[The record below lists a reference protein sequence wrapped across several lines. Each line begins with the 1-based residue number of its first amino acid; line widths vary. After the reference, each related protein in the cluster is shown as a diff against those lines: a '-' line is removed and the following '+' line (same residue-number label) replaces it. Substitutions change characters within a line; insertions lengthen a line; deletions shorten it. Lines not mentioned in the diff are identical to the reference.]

1 MDLLAQQAPDTGRQ
15 IGSML
20 LMFVPL
26 IVIFY
31 FLLIRPQQKR
41 ERQRQALIASVQKN
55 DHVVTIG
62 GVHGVVTAI
71 QDKELTLKVDEDN
84 NVRLRVSRSA
94 VARVIKPGEEE
105 PEST

>member
-1 MDLLAQQAPDTGRQ
+1 MDLFAEADPNMWRGISQ
-15 IGSML
+15 ML

-41 ERQRQALIASVQKN
+41 ERERKALIASVQKN

-62 GVHGVVTAI
+62 GIHGVVTAV
-71 QDKELTLKVDEDN
+71 QDKELTVKVDEDN
-84 NVRLRVSRSA
+84 NVRLRLSRSA
-94 VARVIKPGEEE
+94 VARVVRPGEEDT
-105 PEST
+105 EST